1 MKRAG
6 TESAKRTIE
15 NSPAI
20 HRWDQRSNSLRSP
33 QSGRL
38 KSSLDYE
45 VRTRSVARF
54 TVSSVSPMARFPAL
68 KSWAILVRPLRRLL
82 IPASATLVL
91 ATMALTASSQ
101 TTQRKPSEA
110 TRPVVVMSAQSLD
123 DLKQK
128 LQPGNKTE
136 ELIDSAG
143 MELRVAVQHEKNKTG
158 AAAELHDASDDV
170 YYVLEGGA
178 TLVLGGTLEAP
189 KEVEPGEWRS
199 SRIID
204 GKTFEITK
212 GDLVIVPRGTP
223 HQRSTAGKDF
233 TMILIKIYAEPL
245 KPGAPK
251 PTSLSQKP

>member
-1 MKRAG
+1 M
-6 TESAKRTIE
+6 TC
-15 NSPAI
+15 
-20 HRWDQRSNSLRSP
+20 
-33 QSGRL
+33 
-38 KSSLDYE
+38 
-45 VRTRSVARF
+45 
-54 TVSSVSPMARFPAL
+54 FPAL
-68 KSWAILVRPLRRLL
+68 KRRAIFVRPLRGLL
-82 IPASATLVL
+82 IPASAALIL

-101 TTQRKPSEA
+101 TPQRKPSEA
-110 TRPVVVMSAQSLD
+110 TRPVVVMSAQSLA

-178 TLVLGGTLEAP
+178 TLVLGGTLDAP

-199 SRIID
+199 PRIID

-223 HQRSTAGKDF
+223 HQRSTGGKDF
-233 TMILIKIYAEPL
+233 TMILIKIYEDPL

-251 PTSLSQKP
+251 PSSLSQKP